1 MIRRTLSNTDAYVGK
16 YVKYAKYAQFEK
28 RCKSICIRDA
38 NYAECKTIPIT
49 IDSKTTLLNQTF
61 QTKAHPVLKR
71 DRLGKHPFAGFGTVM
86 ENIKRSGF
94 TKNQPI
100 LLGAF

>member
-49 IDSKTTLLNQTF
+49 IDSKTTLPSTKPNFPNQSLATKTNQTKP
-61 QTKAHPVLKR
+61 TKP
-71 DRLGKHPFAGFGTVM
+71 
-86 ENIKRSGF
+86 
-94 TKNQPI
+94 
-100 LLGAF
+100 